1 MAKVDNDDMLDRST
15 IIGFILGFV
24 LIVLAI
30 ATQGSLLVFA
40 SVSSLLIV
48 GGGIIAATMVN
59 YSFENIK
66 DSFTA
71 ITSMMGTKS
80 VDLRTDME
88 LLSMFARRVRVEG
101 ILVLD
106 GDIQH
111 IEDSY
116 LKNGLQ
122 LAVDGF
128 KKDSLDS
135 ILRDEIKSRERQ
147 VEISINVMYS
157 MADYAP
163 AFGMIG
169 TVIGMVL
176 MLQNISDPESLGAGL
191 SVALL
196 TTLYGTVLAN
206 MLLGPLAGKLDYLSE
221 LDINRKQMF
230 RTGILSL
237 VEGENPRIMEKK
249 MLIHVDPQSR
259 SEYLKYHE
267 GIRISKERD
276 EKFYK
281 LWVEQQNKEWD
292 DLKEILETG

>member
-1 MAKVDNDDMLDRST
+1 MLDRST
-15 IIGFILGFV
+15 IIGFSIG
-24 LIVLAI
+24 IVLVFLAI
-30 ATQGSLLVFA
+30 VTQGSLLIFI
-40 SVSSLLIV
+40 SLSSALII
-48 GGGIIAATMVN
+48 GGGIISATMVN

-66 DSFTA
+66 DSFAA
-71 ITSMMGTKS
+71 ISSMMGAKE

-88 LLSMFARRVRVEG
+88 LLSMFARRVRTEG

-106 GDIQH
+106 SDIKH
-111 IEDSY
+111 INDGY

-128 KKDSLDS
+128 KKESLDS

-157 MADYAP
+157 MAEYAP

-169 TVIGMVL
+169 TVIGMIL
-176 MLQNISDPESLGAGL
+176 MLQNITDPESLGAGL

-196 TTLYGTVLAN
+196 TTLYGTMVAN
-206 MLLGPLAGKLDYLSE
+206 MLMGPLAGKLEYLSE

-230 RTGILSL
+230 RTGIISI

-249 MLIHVDPQSR
+249 MLIHVNPQSR
-259 SEYLKYHE
+259 AEYIKYHE

-281 LWVEQQNKEWD
+281 LWIEQQNKEWD
-292 DLKEILETG
+292 DLKRVLETG

>member
-1 MAKVDNDDMLDRST
+1 MLDRST
-15 IIGFILGFV
+15 IIGFLMGVV
-24 LIVLAI
+24 LVVSAIV
-30 ATQGSLLVFA
+30 TQGSLLIFI
-40 SVSSLLIV
+40 SLSSALII
-48 GGGIIAATMVN
+48 GGGIVSATMVN
-59 YSFENIK
+59 YSFSNIK

-71 ITSMMGTKS
+71 ITSMMGAKE

-88 LLSMFARRVRVEG
+88 LLSMFARRVRTDG

-106 GDIQH
+106 SDIQH
-111 IEDSY
+111 IDDHY

-128 KKDSLDS
+128 NKDSLDS
-135 ILRDEIKSRERQ
+135 ILRDEIKSRERE
-147 VEISINVMYS
+147 VDISINVMYS
-157 MADYAP
+157 MAEYAP

-169 TVIGMVL
+169 TVIGMIL

-196 TTLYGTVLAN
+196 TTLYGTIVAN
-206 MLLGPLAGKLDYLSE
+206 MLMGPLAGKLGYLSE

-230 RTGILSL
+230 RTGILSI

-249 MLIHVDPQSR
+249 MLIYVDPKSR
-259 SEYLKYHE
+259 AEYIKYHE
-267 GIRISKERD
+267 GMRIGKERD

-281 LWVEQQNKEWD
+281 LWKEQQNKEWD
-292 DLKEILETG
+292 DLKAILEAG

>member
-1 MAKVDNDDMLDRST
+1 MLDRST
-15 IIGFILGFV
+15 IIGFSIG
-24 LIVLAI
+24 IVLVFLAI
-30 ATQGSLLVFA
+30 VTQGSLLVFM
-40 SVSSLLIV
+40 SLSSALII
-48 GGGIIAATMVN
+48 GGGIISATMVN

-66 DSFTA
+66 DSFAA
-71 ITSMMGTKS
+71 ISSMMGAKE

-88 LLSMFARRVRVEG
+88 LLSMFARRVRTEG

-106 GDIQH
+106 SDIKH
-111 IEDSY
+111 INDGY

-128 KKDSLDS
+128 KKESLDS

-157 MADYAP
+157 MAEYAP

-169 TVIGMVL
+169 TVIGMIL
-176 MLQNISDPESLGAGL
+176 MLQNITDPESLGAGL

-196 TTLYGTVLAN
+196 TTLYGTMVAN
-206 MLLGPLAGKLDYLSE
+206 MLMGPLAGKLEYLSE

-230 RTGILSL
+230 RTGIISI

-249 MLIHVDPQSR
+249 MLIHVNPQSR
-259 SEYLKYHE
+259 AEYIKYHE

-281 LWVEQQNKEWD
+281 LWIEQQNKEWD
-292 DLKEILETG
+292 DLKRVLETG

>member
-1 MAKVDNDDMLDRST
+1 MLDRST
-15 IIGFILGFV
+15 IIGFTMGIV
-24 LIVLAI
+24 LVVLAI
-30 ATQGSLLVFA
+30 VTQGSLLIFI
-40 SVSSLLIV
+40 SFSSALII
-48 GGGIIAATMVN
+48 GGGIVSATMVN

-66 DSFTA
+66 TSFKA
-71 ITSMMGTKS
+71 ISSMMGAKE

-88 LLSMFARRVRVEG
+88 LLSMFARRVRTEG

-106 GDIQH
+106 SDIQH
-111 IEDSY
+111 IEDQF
-116 LKNGLQ
+116 LKTGLQ

-128 KKDSLDS
+128 NKESLDS

-147 VEISINVMYS
+147 VETSINVMYS
-157 MADYAP
+157 MAEYAP

-169 TVIGMVL
+169 TVIGMIL

-196 TTLYGTVLAN
+196 TTLYGTIVAN
-206 MLLGPLAGKLDYLSE
+206 MVMGPLAGKLDYLSE
-221 LDINRKQMF
+221 MDINRKQMF
-230 RTGILSL
+230 RTGILSI

-249 MLIHVDPQSR
+249 MMIHIDPKSR
-259 SEYLKYHE
+259 AEYIKYHE

-281 LWVEQQNKEWD
+281 LWIEQQNKEWD
-292 DLKEILETG
+292 DLKAILEAG